1 MFRTVALITLIRR
14 LTMFYKNVAT
24 ECIDDASIP
33 WVPFSPYSSEVL
45 LKYFKLDPIHG
56 ETITLL
62 KALAGTQMPKH
73 HHTGT
78 VIVYTLK
85 GRWKY
90 AEHDWVAGPGS
101 VVFETAGSSHTP
113 VAVDGEEIIALNIVQ
128 GDLLYLNESDQVIA
142 IENWKTGM
150 ERYLAY
156 CEANRLVPKDLTA
169 FAG

>member
-1 MFRTVALITLIRR
+1 
-14 LTMFYKNVAT
+14 MFYEKVAT

-33 WVPFSPYSSEVL
+33 WVPFAPYSTDVL
-45 LKYFKLDPIHG
+45 VKYFKLDPTRG

-62 KALAGTQMPKH
+62 KAPAGVQMPKH

-78 VIVYTLK
+78 VIVYTIK

-101 VVFETAGSSHTP
+101 IVFETAGSSHTP
-113 VAVDGEEIIALNIVQ
+113 LALPGDDEIIALNIVQ
-128 GDLLYLNESDQVIA
+128 GDLLYLNDNDQVIA
-142 IENWKTGM
+142 KENWKTGM

-156 CEANRLVPKDLTA
+156 CEANRLIPKDLTA
-169 FAG
+169 FGG

>member
-1 MFRTVALITLIRR
+1 
-14 LTMFYKNVAT
+14 MFYENVAT

-33 WVPFSPYSSEVL
+33 WVPFAPYSSDVL
-45 LKYFKLDPIHG
+45 LKYFKLDPIRG
-56 ETITLL
+56 ESISVL
-62 KALAGTQMPKH
+62 KAPAGTQMPKH

-90 AEHDWVAGPGS
+90 AEHDWIAGPGS

-113 VAVDGEEIIALNIVQ
+113 VMVPGDDDEVITFNIVQ
-128 GDLLYLNESDQVIA
+128 GDLIYLNENDQVIA
-142 IENWKTGM
+142 MENWKTSM

-156 CEANRLVPKDLTA
+156 CEANSLVPKDLTT

>member
-1 MFRTVALITLIRR
+1 
-14 LTMFYKNVAT
+14 MFYENVAT

-33 WVPFSPYSSEVL
+33 WVPFVPYSSDVL
-45 LKYFKLDPIHG
+45 LKYFKLDPIRG
-56 ETITLL
+56 ESISVL
-62 KALAGTQMPKH
+62 KAPAGTQMPKH

-90 AEHDWVAGPGS
+90 AEHDWIAGPGS

-113 VAVDGEEIIALNIVQ
+113 VMVPGDDDEVITFNIVQ
-128 GDLLYLNESDQVIA
+128 GDLIYLNENDQVIA
-142 IENWKTGM
+142 MENWKTSM

-156 CEANRLVPKDLTA
+156 CEANSLVPKDLTT

>member
-1 MFRTVALITLIRR
+1 
-14 LTMFYKNVAT
+14 MFYEKVAT

-33 WVPFSPYSSEVL
+33 WVPFSPYSSDVL
-45 LKYFKLDPIHG
+45 LKYFKLDPIRG
-56 ETITLL
+56 ESITVL
-62 KALAGTQMPKH
+62 KAPAGTKMPKH

-90 AEHDWVAGPGS
+90 AEHDWVAGPDS
-101 VVFETAGSSHTP
+101 VVFETAGSNHTP
-113 VAVDGEEIIALNIVQ
+113 VMVPGDDEVITFNIVQ
-128 GDLLYLNESDQVIA
+128 GDLIYLNEADQVIA
-142 IENWKTGM
+142 MENWKTGM

-156 CEANRLVPKDLTA
+156 CEANSVVPKDLTA

>member
-1 MFRTVALITLIRR
+1 
-14 LTMFYKNVAT
+14 MFYENVAT

-33 WVPFSPYSSEVL
+33 WVPFAPYSSDVL
-45 LKYFKLDPIHG
+45 LKYFKLDPIRG
-56 ETITLL
+56 ESITVL
-62 KALAGTQMPKH
+62 KAPAGAQMPRH

-113 VAVDGEEIIALNIVQ
+113 VTVPGDDEVVTFNIVQ
-128 GDLLYLNESDQVIA
+128 GDLIYLNEADQVIA
-142 IENWKTGM
+142 MENWKTGM
-150 ERYLAY
+150 DRYFAY
-156 CEANRLVPKDLTA
+156 CEANNITPKDLTA

>member
-1 MFRTVALITLIRR
+1 
-14 LTMFYKNVAT
+14 MFYENVAT

-33 WVPFSPYSSEVL
+33 WVPFAPYSSDVL
-45 LKYFKLDPIHG
+45 LKYFKLDPIRG
-56 ETITLL
+56 ESISVL
-62 KALAGTQMPKH
+62 KAPAGTQMPKH

-90 AEHDWVAGPGS
+90 AEHDWIAGPGS

-113 VAVDGEEIIALNIVQ
+113 VMVRGDDDEVITFNIVQ
-128 GDLLYLNESDQVIA
+128 GDLIYLNENDQVIA
-142 IENWKTGM
+142 MENWKTSM
-150 ERYLAY
+150 DRYLAY
-156 CEANRLVPKDLTA
+156 CEANGIIPKDLTA

>member
-1 MFRTVALITLIRR
+1 
-14 LTMFYKNVAT
+14 MFYENVAT

-33 WVPFSPYSSEVL
+33 WVPFAPYSADVL
-45 LKYFKLDPIHG
+45 LKYFKLDPIRG

-62 KALAGTQMPKH
+62 KARAGAQMLKH

-101 VVFETAGSSHTP
+101 IVFETAGSSHTP
-113 VAVDGEEIIALNIVQ
+113 VALAGDDEIIALNIVQ
-128 GDLLYLNESDQVIA
+128 GDLLYLNDKDQVIA
-142 IENWKTGM
+142 MENWKTGL

-156 CEANRLVPKDLTA
+156 CEANSVVPKDLTA
-169 FAG
+169 FGG

>member
-1 MFRTVALITLIRR
+1 
-14 LTMFYKNVAT
+14 MFYENVAT

-33 WVPFSPYSSEVL
+33 WVPFAPYSSDVL
-45 LKYFKLDPIHG
+45 LKYFKLDPIRG
-56 ETITLL
+56 ESISVL
-62 KALAGTQMPKH
+62 KAPAGTQMPKH

-90 AEHDWVAGPGS
+90 AEHDWIAGPGS

-113 VAVDGEEIIALNIVQ
+113 VMVPGDDEVITFNIVQ
-128 GDLLYLNESDQVIA
+128 GDLIYLTENDQVIA
-142 IENWKTGM
+142 MENWKTSM

-156 CEANRLVPKDLTA
+156 CEANSLVPKDLTT